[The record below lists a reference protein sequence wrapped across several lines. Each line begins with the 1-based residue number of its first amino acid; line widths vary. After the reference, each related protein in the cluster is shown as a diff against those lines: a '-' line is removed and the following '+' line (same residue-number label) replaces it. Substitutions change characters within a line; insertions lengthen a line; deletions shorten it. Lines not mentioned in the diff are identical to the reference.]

1 MNKMK
6 KKEKKMQGG
15 GSPLLAENARLRG
28 LLQTEIGLRHA
39 AETTIASLR
48 RENAELRRSIGM
60 ETYFILKL
68 PKRVMRWSAVR
79 AFGTRALRFVSW
91 WCCELRDVLWP
102 PLPLESTDFTGIKK
116 SE

>member
-1 MNKMK
+1 MNKIK

-15 GSPLLAENARLRG
+15 GSPLLAENARLRT

-60 ETYFILKL
+60 ETYYIIKI
-68 PKRVMRWSAVR
+68 PKRLLRWSSVKA
-79 AFGTRALRFVSW
+79 AWTRALRAVSW
-91 WCCELRDVLWP
+91 WCIELRDLLWP
-102 PLPLESTDFTGIKK
+102 PLEADFSSGSKK
-116 SE
+116 IE